1 MKNNLIFNI
10 NGFNSGSLLYRA
22 SEDSFEA
29 SAFHEKCDDKGPT
42 LTIARCKENGTIF
55 GGFTNISWKA
65 LEIGKVVE
73 GNGESFIFT
82 IKNNKDFVRL

>member
-42 LTIARCKENGTIF
+42 LTIARNSLNGTIF
-55 GGFTNISWKA
+55 GGFTPISWK
-65 LEIGKVVE
+65 
-73 GNGESFIFT
+73 SFE
-82 IKNNKDFVRL
+82 KG